1 MTIKEFWI
9 QKKAMITKLIKL
21 MFFMKNLMN
30 PLISLMLLPN
40 ILAGDC
46 LNKNID

>member
-1 MTIKEFWI
+1 MNIKEFWI
-9 QKKAMITKLIKL
+9 QKKAMIIKLIKL

-30 PLISLMLLPN
+30 LLINLMLLQN
-40 ILAGDC
+40 ILVEAF